1 MYKYVQRRLR
11 DIVEKTYSILDVQ
24 KTWTC
29 NKTLNVENGGHSNG
43 GCNGSK
49 PIVVVRPAFS
59 ELCNNS
65 PNVNNQRNAG
75 ELWLI
80 PERKD
85 PGTNGTKEKCHKKS
99 REHHY
104 EAWISALT
112 WSSAL
117 VCGWYASQ
125 LLCLHRR
132 NLGWDTRCCY
142 SKIFMSPSRAFHAN
156 ILTKLA
162 FATPFPRH
170 TPQFDTPQRRYFHH
184 LKRVEAAQNPSTNRQ
199 QQETSGIFEA
209 TNVNN
214 TKESNKNVSQYLFE
228 DNEEL
233 HDLHKYVINI
243 SNDDEELKEVLKSK
257 TKSDTENIPPK
268 DESNSVTKT
277 VEEAV
282 NDLLSVLGEIEF
294 QLGVKS
300 INLGD
305 FETAVSHL
313 KLATSH
319 HHAGATFN
327 LGICFEQGL
336 GIKQD
341 MHHAMECYQAAA
353 DLGHPQAIYNLGIFY
368 AQGLGGLKKS
378 RKAAK
383 KCFETAARLGV
394 IEAKLALGLPIT
406 PTIAPGMS
414 FDFNRTQSAIKL
426 QQVQMNSVLV
436 S

>member
-29 NKTLNVENGGHSNG
+29 NKTLNVENGGHPNG
-43 GCNGSK
+43 GCNASK

-59 ELCNNS
+59 ELCNS
-65 PNVNNQRNAG
+65 TNVNNQKNAG

-85 PGTNGTKEKCHKKS
+85 PFTSGTKEKCHKKS

-142 SKIFMSPSRAFHAN
+142 SKIFMSPSRAFHTN

-170 TPQFDTPQRRYFHH
+170 PPQFDTPQRRYFHH
-184 LKRVEAAQNPSTNRQ
+184 LKRVEAAQNPSINSQ
-199 QQETSGIFEA
+199 QQNDSGIFEPK
-209 TNVNN
+209 NVNN
-214 TKESNKNVSQYLFE
+214 SKRSNKNISQYQLE
-228 DNEEL
+228 NNEEL
-233 HDLHKYVINI
+233 HDLHKYVINVT
-243 SNDDEELKEVLKSK
+243 NEDEELKEVFK
-257 TKSDTENIPPK
+257 TKKSEKTVIDPPK
-268 DESNSVTKT
+268 DVSNKDVAKT
-277 VEEAV
+277 VEDAV

-300 INLGD
+300 INVGD

-327 LGICFEQGL
+327 LGICFENGL

-353 DLGHPQAIYNLGIFY
+353 DLGHPQAMYNLGIFY

-378 RKAAK
+378 RKAAR

-394 IEAKLALGLPIT
+394 IEAKLALGLPVT
-406 PTIAPGMS
+406 PSIVQEMP
-414 FDFNRTQSAIKL
+414 FDFRRTESAINL
-426 QQVQMNSVLV
+426 QQVQMNPVLV